1 MRLPRR
7 GISPKADARGSRQ
20 LPWSRVIF
28 EDWGAAARQSQTVGT
43 SANPSTSRSG
53 GSFLRPP
60 RPSTVTGPG
69 PSRTTSR
76 ERLGMQAPRSRP
88 PDRCHS
94 PSKRPHNRRAPR
106 GAIDRNRSSDRRDRD
121 PASPGVRDCCPS
133 TDISNAR
140 PLPEPSPC
148 EDPASGGSEE
158 PRADGTTRPASR
170 SDLVVSHHL
179 AGFLRAKDRGLV
191 ASRYRSWGSPRFLQP
206 APTVPRPRHEGA
218 IGCRG

>member
-1 MRLPRR
+1 MRLLDR
-7 GISPKADARGSRQ
+7 GTGPKTGARGPRQ
-20 LPWSRVIF
+20 LPWSWVIF

-53 GSFLRPP
+53 GFFPAPSAAFDRHRSGALEDVAGGSLRGA
-60 RPSTVTGPG
+60 ST
-69 PSRTTSR
+69 
-76 ERLGMQAPRSRP
+76 LHRP

-121 PASPGVRDCCPS
+121 PASPGVRDFRPS
-133 TDISNAR
+133 TDVSNAR

-191 ASRYRSWGSPRFLQP
+191 ASRCRSWGSPRFLQP

-218 IGCRG
+218 IECRG